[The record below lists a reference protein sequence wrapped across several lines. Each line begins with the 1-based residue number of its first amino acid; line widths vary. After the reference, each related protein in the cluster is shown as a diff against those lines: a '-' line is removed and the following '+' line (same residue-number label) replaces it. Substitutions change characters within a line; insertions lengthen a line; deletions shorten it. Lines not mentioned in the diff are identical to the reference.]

1 MAKDNNDSQSLK
13 SGCMKKVA
21 DILSHKKG
29 ARITSVTP
37 ETTVLDA
44 LRIMADQN
52 IGSVMV
58 MEGDHYLGIM
68 TERDYSRKVILKG
81 KSSTD
86 TRVSE
91 IMSKDFPAITPH
103 DTVEFCMQL
112 MSDKNIRYLPV
123 FEGNTL
129 CGIVSINDVVRET
142 ILTQEETIT
151 HLKDYLHS

>member
-1 MAKDNNDSQSLK
+1 M
-13 SGCMKKVA
+13 
-21 DILSHKKG
+21 
-29 ARITSVTP
+29 TP
-37 ETTVLDA
+37 DTTVLEA

-58 MEGDHYLGIM
+58 LEGNNYMGIM

-86 TRVSE
+86 TQVSE
-91 IMSKDFPAITPH
+91 IMSRDFPAITPH